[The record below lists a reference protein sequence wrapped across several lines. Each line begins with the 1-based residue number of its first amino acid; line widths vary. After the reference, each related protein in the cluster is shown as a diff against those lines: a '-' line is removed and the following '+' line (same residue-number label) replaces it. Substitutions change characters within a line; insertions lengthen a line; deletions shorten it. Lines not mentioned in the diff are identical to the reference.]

1 MRSLPIHGRG
11 ASSNPA
17 NRFTE
22 LRVERDDW
30 LHPDDPGP
38 ETRLFRDSSRSIITT
53 NDSPDVPFEASV
65 NPYRGCEHGCSYC
78 YARPNHEYL
87 GLSAGLDFESK
98 IFVKEDAP
106 KLLRK
111 ELASPRWRP
120 KVLAMSGVTDPYQ
133 PAERRMEVT
142 RGCLEVL
149 ADLRNPVS
157 IITKSHLVTR
167 DIDHLSELAAHHAVR
182 VTLSV
187 TTLRNEIHGAMEPRA
202 AVPKR
207 RLRAIRELA
216 EAGISVGVNVA
227 PVVPG
232 LTEHEMADILAA
244 AAEAGATRAGYIVL
258 RLPFGVKDLFVDWLE
273 HHFPDRRD
281 KVVHRLESLRGGR
294 LNDPRFKSRMEGEGP
309 YADQIRDLFEVTT
322 RRLGLNEEDG
332 ALSTAG
338 FRRPQ
343 VDGEQIDLF

>member
-11 ASSNPA
+11 TSSNPP

-22 LRVERDDW
+22 IRVEREDW
-30 LHPDDPGP
+30 SDPEGPGP
-38 ETRLFRDSSRSIITT
+38 ETRLFRDASRSIVTT

-78 YARPNHEYL
+78 FARPNHEYL
-87 GLSAGLDFESK
+87 GLSAGIDFETK

-106 KLLRK
+106 ELLRA
-111 ELASPRWRP
+111 ELASPGWRP

-133 PAERRMEVT
+133 PAERRMRVT

-149 ADLRNPVS
+149 AEARNPVS

-167 DIDHLSELAAHHAVR
+167 DIDLLSDLAAFDAVR

-187 TTLRNEIHGAMEPRA
+187 TTLRNEIHRAMEPRA
-202 AVPKR
+202 AVPSR
-207 RLRAIRELA
+207 RLRAIRELS
-216 EAGISVGVNVA
+216 EAGIPVGVNVA

-232 LTEHEMADILAA
+232 LTEHETADILEA
-244 AAEAGATRAGYIVL
+244 AAEAGASRAGYILL
-258 RLPFGVKDLFVDWLE
+258 RLPFGVKDLFVEWLA

-281 KVVHRLESLRGGR
+281 KVIHRLESMRGGR
-294 LNDPRFKSRMEGEGP
+294 LNDPRFGSRMKGAGP
-309 YADQIRDLFEVTT
+309 YADQIRDLFEITCG
-322 RRLGLNEEDG
+322 RLGLNRDDG
-332 ALSTAG
+332 TLSTTS
-338 FRRPQ
+338 FRRPRL
-343 VDGEQIDLF
+343 DGEQISLF

>member
-11 ASSNPA
+11 ASSNPP

-22 LRVERDDW
+22 LRVEREDW
-30 LHPDDPGP
+30 RHPDDPDP
-38 ETRLFRDSSRSIITT
+38 ETRLFRDASRSVITA

-87 GLSAGLDFESK
+87 GLSAGVDFETK
-98 IFVKEDAP
+98 IFVKEEAP
-106 KLLRK
+106 ELLRA
-111 ELASPRWRP
+111 ELASRSWRP

-133 PAERRMEVT
+133 PAERRMRVT
-142 RGCLEVL
+142 RACLEVL
-149 ADLRNPVS
+149 GEARNPVS

-167 DIDHLSELAAHHAVR
+167 DADLLAELATFDAAR

-187 TTLRNEIHGAMEPRA
+187 TTLRNEVHRAMEPRA
-202 AVPKR
+202 AIPAR

-216 EAGISVGVNVA
+216 EAGIPVGVNVA

-232 LTEHEMADILAA
+232 LTEHEMADILEAA
-244 AAEAGATRAGYIVL
+244 VAAGATRAGYILL
-258 RLPFGVKDLFVDWLE
+258 RLPFGVKDLFVEWLE

-281 KVVHRLESLRGGR
+281 KVIHRLESLRGGR
-294 LNDPRFKSRMEGEGP
+294 LNDPRFGNRMKGEGP
-309 YADQIRDLFEVTT
+309 YADQIRDLFEVTC
-322 RRLGLNEEDG
+322 RKLGLNRDDG
-332 ALSTAG
+332 ALSTDA
-338 FRRPQ
+338 FRRPP
-343 VDGEQIDLF
+343 VDGEQISLF